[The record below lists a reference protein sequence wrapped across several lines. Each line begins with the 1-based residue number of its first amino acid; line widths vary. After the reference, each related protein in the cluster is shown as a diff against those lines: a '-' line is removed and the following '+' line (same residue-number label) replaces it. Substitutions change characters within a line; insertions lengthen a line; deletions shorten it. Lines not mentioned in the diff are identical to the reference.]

1 MVGVGVLTLE
11 SGDQCI
17 PAYFVERRN
26 DSTIAARLI
35 SLIKRSLKTT
45 QSDKVLTI
53 LSSNNVLEG
62 SV

>member
-17 PAYFVERRN
+17 PAYFAERRN
-26 DSTIAARLI
+26 DSAIAARLI